1 MDSST
6 VALLTDR
13 FASLQDP
20 RTGRA
25 KRHEFM
31 DVIVIAICAVICGS
45 DSWVDVEMFGKAK
58 KDWLSHLL
66 ELPNGI
72 PSHDTFGRIFARLDP
87 VQFEAC
93 FTEWVQAVNEVMQG
107 QVVAIDGKTIRR
119 SHDRRADK
127 SAIHMVSAW
136 ASANRLVLGQIKVDD
151 HSNEITAIPEL
162 LKTLDVSG
170 CTVTI
175 DAMGCQKEIAATVTE
190 QGADYVLALKQNQ
203 PQLYDDVTE
212 MFDHAKRSGFSDLSH
227 RFSETVGKGHGR
239 IEKRRCWAV
248 SDPDHLD
255 YVNDH
260 NQWSGLKS
268 LAMVESERTENGK
281 TSTQTRYYISSL
293 PNDVRM
299 LLSSV
304 RTHWGI
310 ENSVH
315 WVLDV
320 AFGEDNSRVRQGN
333 AAENLSVLRRMA
345 LNMLKQETTSQGGV
359 AAKRKRAGWD
369 EDYLLLVLAN

>member
-1 MDSST
+1 MSSPIL
-6 VALLTDR
+6 ALLTDR
-13 FASLQDP
+13 FASLKDP

-25 KRHEFM
+25 KRHQLI
-31 DVIVIAICAVICGS
+31 DVIVIAICAVICGA

-58 KDWLSHLL
+58 KDWLSRLL

-72 PSHDTFGRIFARLDP
+72 PSHDTFGRIFAMLDP
-87 VQFEAC
+87 VQFESC
-93 FTEWVQAVNEVMQG
+93 FMEWVEAVNEVMEG

-119 SHDRRADK
+119 SHDRQAGK
-127 SAIHMVSAW
+127 SAVHMVSAW
-136 ASANRLVLGQIKVDD
+136 ASANHLVLGQIKVDD

-162 LKTLDVSG
+162 LGALDVSG

-175 DAMGCQKEIAATVTE
+175 DAIGCQKEIATTITDR
-190 QGADYVLALKQNQ
+190 GADYVLALKQNQ

-212 MFDHAKRSGFSDLSH
+212 MFDHARRAGFSDLPH
-227 RFSETVGKGHGR
+227 HFCETVGKGHGR

-293 PNDVRM
+293 PNDARM

-320 AFGEDNSRVRQGN
+320 AFGEDASRVRQGN

-345 LNMLKQETTSQGGV
+345 LNMLKAETTSQGGV

>member
-1 MDSST
+1 MW
-6 VALLTDR
+6 R
-13 FASLQDP
+13 
-20 RTGRA
+20 
-25 KRHEFM
+25 
-31 DVIVIAICAVICGS
+31 
-45 DSWVDVEMFGKAK
+45 WFGKTK

-175 DAMGCQKEIAATVTE
+175 DAMGCQKEIAATVIE
-190 QGADYVLALKQNQ
+190 QGAD
-203 PQLYDDVTE
+203 
-212 MFDHAKRSGFSDLSH
+212 
-227 RFSETVGKGHGR
+227 
-239 IEKRRCWAV
+239 
-248 SDPDHLD
+248 
-255 YVNDH
+255 
-260 NQWSGLKS
+260 
-268 LAMVESERTENGK
+268 
-281 TSTQTRYYISSL
+281 
-293 PNDVRM
+293 
-299 LLSSV
+299 
-304 RTHWGI
+304 
-310 ENSVH
+310 
-315 WVLDV
+315 
-320 AFGEDNSRVRQGN
+320 
-333 AAENLSVLRRMA
+333 
-345 LNMLKQETTSQGGV
+345 
-359 AAKRKRAGWD
+359 
-369 EDYLLLVLAN
+369 